1 MSLKPWK
8 IISSKIEK
16 SYSIFDLYT
25 DQVRSPRTGKDYDFY
40 VMKSPEWVN
49 VIPIT
54 PEDEVVLIRQ
64 YRQGIREITLEIPG
78 GLVDQGDTPLT
89 AAIRELYEETGYR
102 QEEIVPLESVYP
114 NPAIQNN
121 RCYTFLARNVVYSGS
136 RELGDREDIEVVLR
150 PKEEI
155 PYLIRSGAITHA
167 LVIAAF
173 YRYYMEYLP
182 GLSK

>member
-1 MSLKPWK
+1 MTLKRWK
-8 IISSKIEK
+8 IISSKRDK
-16 SYSIFDLYT
+16 SYSIFDLHT
-25 DQVRSPRTGKDYDFY
+25 DRVRSPRTGKDYDFY
-40 VMKSPEWVN
+40 IIKSPEWVN

-54 PEDEVVLIRQ
+54 PEDEVVLVRQ
-64 YRQGIREITLEIPG
+64 YRHGIRDIALEIPG
-78 GLVDQGDTPLT
+78 GLVDPEDSPLT

-102 QEEIVPLESVYP
+102 QGEMISLESVHP

-121 RCYTFLARNVVYSGS
+121 RCYTFLARNVVYSGA
-136 RELGDREDIEVVLR
+136 RELGDREDIEVVLK

-155 PYLIRSGAITHA
+155 PGLISSGAITHS

-173 YRYYMEYLP
+173 YRYYMQYIP